1 MTDGIYS
8 QNIPIKIQNSLT
20 KTMFCLCKPNL
31 MKTISRLSCFNG
43 KFVCLSKLIQI
54 NKHHHKVTKSKET
67 DD

>member
-43 KFVCLSKLIQI
+43 KFVCLSK
-54 NKHHHKVTKSKET
+54 SKP
-67 DD
+67 D